1 MLDCRGIALHAGLQC
16 TRQPV
21 DLYIPT
27 VHDHIHVHVLYVCP
41 MYCTCALC
49 MFTCF
54 DIFWWCLRLCV
65 YSLMGLGFVYTCREV
80 GGFLIIE
87 LCVWVCALLWLDS

>member
-1 MLDCRGIALHAGLQC
+1 MQGFSVRDNLC
-16 TRQPV
+16 TC
-21 DLYIPT
+21 IPT
-27 VHDHIHVHVLYVCP
+27 VHDHIHVLYVCP

-49 MFTCF
+49 MFACF
-54 DIFWWCLRLCV
+54 DIFWCCLRLCV
-65 YSLMGLGFVYTCREV
+65 YSLMGLGFVYTYREV